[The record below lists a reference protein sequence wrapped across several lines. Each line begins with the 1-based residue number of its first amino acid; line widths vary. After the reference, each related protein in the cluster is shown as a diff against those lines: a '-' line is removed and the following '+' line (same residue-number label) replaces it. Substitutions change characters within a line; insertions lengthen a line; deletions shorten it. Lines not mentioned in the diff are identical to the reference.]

1 MCLSYSPTEVRLA
14 EDIVACLT
22 KSMVHVFKI
31 KLEFFT
37 AHESTLHSLSMYS
50 FRYGIIIVL
59 KYFAFIYYQFFY
71 CLNY

>member
-1 MCLSYSPTEVRLA
+1 MCLSYSPSEVRLA

-37 AHESTLHSLSMYS
+37 SQESTLHSLSMYS
-50 FRYGIIIVL
+50 FRYSMVILIIL
-59 KYFAFIYYQFFY
+59 SLDY
-71 CLNY
+71 